1 MKTILL
7 IEDRTEIR
15 ENTAEILELEG
26 FRVMQAENG
35 QRGLELVA
43 MQHPDVILSDILMPV
58 KNGYEVFTELKSNP
72 ETAGIPFVFLT
83 ASVER
88 SEVEKGIGMGANGYV
103 RKPFQRE
110 ELMDAL
116 HQVLYPNGV
125 NQSGS
130 GTF

>member
-26 FRVMQAENG
+26 YRVIQAENG
-35 QRGLELVA
+35 QRGLELIA
-43 MQHPDVILSDILMPV
+43 QQHPDVILCDIMMPV
-58 KNGYEVFTELKSNP
+58 KNGYEVFTELINNP

-103 RKPFQRE
+103 RKPFQKL

-116 HQVLYPNGV
+116 HQALYPNEV

-130 GTF
+130 GS